1 MSDLLDL
8 LTDVNDR
15 INAQV
20 RYQAEQPGQ
29 DHYQTP
35 KETRERGTGDCEDI
49 AIAKYW
55 ELHKQGLH
63 PQLMYCLWDN
73 PKRSEWVDI
82 PNDRDKRRMLKSSRE
97 AHMVCLQG
105 NLVLDNIISEIRTV
119 EERQDL
125 TPVYVIGHKGLRAWN
140 SNRWMPT
147 GQHSKFKDL
156 IERIQR
162 GE

>member
-1 MSDLLDL
+1 MMDLLVE
-8 LTDVNDR
+8 VNDR
-15 INAQV
+15 VNAQV
-20 RYQAEQPGQ
+20 KYQAEQPGQ

-63 PQLMYCLWDN
+63 PQLMYCIRDD
-73 PKRSEWVDI
+73 PKRVKWVER
-82 PNDRDKRRMLKSSRE
+82 NGKKVRLSASV

-105 NLVLDNIISEIRTV
+105 NLVLDNIIGEIRAV
-119 EERQDL
+119 EERADL
-125 TPVYVIGHKGLRAWN
+125 TPVYVISHEGLRAWN
-140 SNRWMPT
+140 SSRWMPT

-156 IERIQR
+156 IERIKL
-162 GE
+162 GK